1 MPTPYTSMSATIA
14 TGLLGTTGGTQNLVE
29 RGYQLLD
36 STAIPVGRG
45 VVFDASN
52 SSTSGTAVKLPSAT
66 GQKFMGIARINPLI
80 QEIDGAMQYVTGEEV
95 TVVEQCPNGV
105 WVTATEAVTPADPVY
120 MQHTTNS
127 GRLPGTFR
135 KDSDSSNAD
144 LVDGATLRW
153 ADSFG
158 AGLARLTISLP

>member
-1 MPTPYTSMSATIA
+1 MPTPYTSLASVIP
-14 TGLLGTTGGTQNLVE
+14 TGLLGTTAGTQNLVE

-52 SSTSGTAVKLPSAT
+52 SDTSTTAVKLPSAT
-66 GQKFMGIARINPLI
+66 GQKFMGIAVINPTI
-80 QEIDGAMQYVTGEEV
+80 QEIDGAMTYVTGNEV
-95 TVVEQCPNGV
+95 VVVESCPLGV

-144 LVDGATLRW
+144 LVDGANLRW
-153 ADSFG
+153 AGSFG
-158 AGLARLTISLP
+158 AGLARLTIGLP